1 VDKVSA
7 WDRIKHGIEY
17 LGGLID
23 PIDRLSETIFSVLIG
38 LLYVLAFRFI
48 TLSSTPGQS
57 ISDENVNELLVGVI
71 SAVVAWGLIDG
82 IMYAL
87 LSVFGRGERH
97 RLLIDIQAART
108 EQEAMEVIADDMDYL
123 LEPIT
128 GEDERKALYRSI
140 LTHLKNSKPRK
151 YGLKGEDITGVLGHV
166 LVAIL
171 SVIPSLIPFV
181 VLRHDYDLAIRV
193 SILISFIVLY
203 VTGSRWASYT
213 GANPWKTGLL
223 IISIAAAL
231 VLIAILLGG

>member
-1 VDKVSA
+1 V
-7 WDRIKHGIEY
+7 I
-17 LGGLID
+17 
-23 PIDRLSETIFSVLIG
+23 
-38 LLYVLAFRFI
+38 
-48 TLSSTPGQS
+48 
-57 ISDENVNELLVGVI
+57 ELLVGVI

-108 EQEAMEVIADDMDYL
+108 EQEAMEVIAEDMDYL

-151 YGLKGEDITGVLGHV
+151 VGLKGEDITAILGHI

-171 SVIPSLIPFV
+171 AVIPSLIPFV

-193 SILISFIVLY
+193 SILISFIVLFMA
-203 VTGSRWASYT
+203 GSRWASYT

-223 IISIAAAL
+223 IISVAAGL

>member
-1 VDKVSA
+1 MVKVGV
-7 WDRIKHGIEY
+7 WKRIKHGIEY
-17 LGGLID
+17 LGSLID
-23 PIDRLSETIFSVLIG
+23 PIDRLSETIFSILIV

-48 TLSSTPGQS
+48 ALSSTPEQS
-57 ISDENVNELLVGVI
+57 ISDENVNDLLVGVI

-97 RLLIDIQAART
+97 RLLIDIKAAKT
-108 EQEAMEVIADDMDYL
+108 EYEAMDIIAEDMDYL

-140 LTHLKNSKPRK
+140 LIHLKNSKPRK
-151 YGLKGEDITGVLGHV
+151 VGLKGEDITGVLGHV

-171 SVIPSLIPFV
+171 AVIPSLLPFI
-181 VLRHDYDLAIRV
+181 VLRHDFDLAIRV
-193 SILISFIVLY
+193 SILISFIVLF
-203 VTGSRWASYT
+203 VAGSRWASYT

-223 IISIAAAL
+223 LMSVAVAL
-231 VLIAILLGG
+231 VVIALLLGG

>member
-1 VDKVSA
+1 MKKVNG
-7 WDRIKHGIEY
+7 WNRIKHGIDY
-17 LGGLID
+17 FGNLID
-23 PIDRLSETIFSVLIG
+23 PIDRLSETIFSILIG

-48 TLSSTPGQS
+48 ILSSTPEQS
-57 ISDENVNELLVGVI
+57 ITDENVNDLLVGVI

-108 EQEAMEVIADDMDYL
+108 EEEAMVIIAEDMDYL

-128 GEDERKALYRSI
+128 GVDERKALYRSI
-140 LTHLKNSKPRK
+140 LVHLKNSKPRK

-171 SVIPSLIPFV
+171 AVIPSLIPFV
-181 VLRHDYDLAIRV
+181 VLRHDYDLATRV
-193 SILISFIVLY
+193 SILISFIVLF

-223 IISIAAAL
+223 IISVAAGL
-231 VLIAILLGG
+231 VLIAVLLGG

>member
-1 VDKVSA
+1 MKKVSGLN
-7 WDRIKHGIEY
+7 RIKHGIDY
-17 LGGLID
+17 FGNLID
-23 PIDRLSETIFSVLIG
+23 PIDRLSETIFSILIG

-48 TLSSTPGQS
+48 LLSNTPGQS
-57 ISDENVNELLVGVI
+57 ITEENVNDLLVGVI

-108 EQEAMEVIADDMDYL
+108 EEEAMEIIAEDMDYL

-140 LTHLKNSKPRK
+140 LVHLQNSKPRK
-151 YGLKGEDITGVLGHV
+151 YGLKGEDINAVLGHV

-171 SVIPSLIPFV
+171 AVIPSLIPFV
-181 VLRHDYDLAIRV
+181 VLRHDYDLATRV
-193 SILISFIVLY
+193 SILISFIVLF
-203 VTGSRWASYT
+203 VTGSRWARYT

-223 IISIAAAL
+223 IISVAAGL
-231 VLIAILLGG
+231 VLIAVLLGG

>member
-1 VDKVSA
+1 MDKVSG

-128 GEDERKALYRSI
+128 SVDERKALYRSI
-140 LTHLKNSKPRK
+140 LVHLKNSKPRK

>member
-1 VDKVSA
+1 MNKVRG
-7 WDRIKHGIEY
+7 WNRIKLGIDY
-17 LGGLID
+17 FGNLID
-23 PIDRLSETIFSVLIG
+23 PIDRLSETIFSILIG

-48 TLSSTPGQS
+48 ILSSTPEQS
-57 ISDENVNELLVGVI
+57 ITDENVNDLLVGVI

-108 EQEAMEVIADDMDYL
+108 EEEAMEIIAEDMDYL

-128 GEDERKALYRSI
+128 GEEERKALYRSI
-140 LTHLKNSKPRK
+140 LVHLQNSKPRK
-151 YGLKGEDITGVLGHV
+151 YGLKGEDITAVLGHV

-171 SVIPSLIPFV
+171 AVIPSLIPFV
-181 VLRHDYDLAIRV
+181 VLRHDYDLATRV
-193 SILISFIVLY
+193 SILISFIVLF

-223 IISIAAAL
+223 IISVAAGL
-231 VLIAILLGG
+231 VLIAVLLGG

>member
-1 VDKVSA
+1 MKKVSGLN
-7 WDRIKHGIEY
+7 RIKHGIDY
-17 LGGLID
+17 FGNLID
-23 PIDRLSETIFSVLIG
+23 PIDRLSETIFSILIG

-48 TLSSTPGQS
+48 LLSNTPGQS
-57 ISDENVNELLVGVI
+57 ITEENVNDLLVGVI

-108 EQEAMEVIADDMDYL
+108 EEEAMEIIAEDMDYL

-140 LTHLKNSKPRK
+140 LVHLQNSKPRK
-151 YGLKGEDITGVLGHV
+151 YGLKGEDITAVLGHV

-171 SVIPSLIPFV
+171 AVIPSLIPFV
-181 VLRHDYDLAIRV
+181 VLRHDYDLATRV
-193 SILISFIVLY
+193 SILISFIVLF
-203 VTGSRWASYT
+203 VTGSRWARYT

-223 IISIAAAL
+223 IISVAAGL
-231 VLIAILLGG
+231 VLIAVLLGG